1 MKNKIIILSLFSL
14 LLSACKNPFVGM
26 VSPDDARIADENSE
40 ELNDITNVKKSVV
53 TFNSYLKSEDI
64 SITFSVEKNIVTV
77 MVNEIFDLYEW
88 HIGDVIF
95 SKEQKC
101 KIDFGSFVN
110 GIYPVIVY
118 TQREGKLYSAE
129 INFTKNEDS
138 IFAESFIGLPN
149 ENNANRTVF
158 PSIKEN
164 ELTDIKMEII
174 DEKEEVVGKGS
185 WNNYSNFSK
194 TKISIDFGEYNF
206 KITAKHKN
214 LSVNFEKKIEIN
226 SEEQIVDVY
235 FTFTKLSGIDTG
247 GIDIS
252 VCFKTDYSI
261 SDAIV
266 SVYKNTNSGY
276 KLYATDS
283 VANGKLRFE
292 NGKNENA
299 GFKYIQYKLDSMDYG
314 IYWLRVDCIAAN
326 ETKAGYYV
334 DYIHVASGEISKI
347 NTSIS
352 SFFDLFTVTYN
363 NNGGFYTGN
372 SLMTKVSQFDNF
384 VLPND
389 NEMIKPGYS
398 FGGWFFDKEFV
409 LPYSVNGI
417 GTVNNDLFLY
427 AKWNPNN
434 QSEII
439 AGIGLLNESLIS
451 INEKTD
457 GIDLKFMINIASDL
471 ICIDV
476 YDNEGR
482 ILNSEYDYIEK
493 GENNSY
499 LVSLNFKA
507 RKSDIYMVE
516 ISSYKTVNTTD
527 AYIYNEKVY
536 TQKQIFKALYNH

>member
-14 LLSACKNPFVGM
+14 LLSACKNPFVGL

-40 ELNDITNVKKSVV
+40 DDNDIKNLRKSVV

-64 SITFSVEKNIVTV
+64 SITFSVEGNTVTV
-77 MVNEIFDLYEW
+77 SVNENFDSYEW

-95 SKEQKC
+95 SKEQKTV
-101 KIDFGSFVN
+101 IDFSSFAE
-110 GIYPVIVY
+110 GIYPVVVY

-138 IFAESFIGLPN
+138 IFAESFVGLPN
-149 ENNANRTVF
+149 ENNSNRTVF

-164 ELTDIKMEII
+164 ELTDIKLEITDEEKEII
-174 DEKEEVVGKGS
+174 GKGN
-185 WNNYSNFSK
+185 WNNFSNFSK
-194 TKISIDFGEYNF
+194 SKISIDFGEYNF

-214 LSVNFEKKIEIN
+214 LTVNFEKKIEIN

-252 VCFKTDYSI
+252 VYFKTDYVV

-266 SVYKNTNSGY
+266 SIYKNTNSGY

-334 DYIHVASGEISKI
+334 DYIHVASGETSKI
-347 NTSIS
+347 STAIS
-352 SFFDLFTVTYN
+352 SLFDLFKVEYN
-363 NNGGFYTGN
+363 NNGGFYLGN
-372 SLMTKVSQFDNF
+372 SLMTTVSQFDNF
-384 VLPND
+384 VLPNE
-389 NEMIKPGYS
+389 NEMLKPGYS
-398 FGGWFFDKEFV
+398 FGGWFFDKEFL

-417 GTVNNDLFLY
+417 GAVNGDLILY
-427 AKWNPNN
+427 AKWSPNN
-434 QSEII
+434 QTEIR
-439 AGIGLLNESLIS
+439 GGVGLIKESLIS
-451 INEKTD
+451 IDEKVD
-457 GIDLKFMINIASDL
+457 GIEISFLLNKVSNL

-476 YDNEGR
+476 YDSEGR
-482 ILNSEYDYIEK
+482 SLNTEYDYIEK
-493 GENNSY
+493 GENNICS
-499 LVSLNFKA
+499 VSINFKA
-507 RKSDIYMVE
+507 RKNDCYMIE
-516 ISSYKTVNTTD
+516 ISSYNTVNDTD
-527 AYIYNEKVY
+527 TCVYTEKVY